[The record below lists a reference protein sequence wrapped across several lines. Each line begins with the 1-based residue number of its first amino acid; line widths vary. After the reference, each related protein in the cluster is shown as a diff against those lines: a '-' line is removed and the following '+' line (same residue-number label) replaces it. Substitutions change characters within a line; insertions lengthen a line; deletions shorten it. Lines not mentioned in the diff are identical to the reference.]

1 MTLLWQFLS
10 RVNIHF
16 EGLRCR
22 VLFPFQEGFL
32 ARVSDI
38 KKHEKRIK
46 ETNKCNL
53 CEYAS
58 SNAGFIRRHMKK
70 KTNVTSAIIHCCV
83 SRNTKTLTGSKRQTS
98 AISVSMHLPVLAS

>member
-16 EGLRCR
+16 GGHRCR

-58 SNAGFIRRHMKK
+58 SDAGFIRRHMKNI
-70 KTNVTSAIIHCCV
+70 NVTSAIIHPCV

>member
-1 MTLLWQFLS
+1 MNNAIEGVKEKSNKCYQCKYTSS
-10 RVNIHF
+10 RV
-16 EGLRCR
+16 R
-22 VLFPFQEGFL
+22 
-32 ARVSDI
+32 DI
-38 KKHEKRIK
+38 KKHEQTHRMK

-58 SNAGFIRRHMKK
+58 SNAGFIRRHMKNI
-70 KTNVTSAIIHCCV
+70 NVTSAIIHPRV

>member
-1 MTLLWQFLS
+1 MLPVQVTSS
-10 RVNIHF
+10 R
-16 EGLRCR
+16 G
-22 VLFPFQEGFL
+22 
-32 ARVSDI
+32 SDI
-38 KKHEKRIK
+38 KKHEKTHWIN

-58 SNAGFIRRHMKK
+58 SDAGFIRRHMKNI
-70 KTNVTSAIIHCCV
+70 NVTSAIIHPCV

>member
-16 EGLRCR
+16 GGHRCR
-22 VLFPFQEGFL
+22 VLFPFKEGFH

-46 ETNKCNL
+46 EANKCNL
-53 CEYAS
+53 CEYTS
-58 SNAGFIRRHMKK
+58 SNAGFIRKHMKK
-70 KTNVTSAIIHCCV
+70 K
-83 SRNTKTLTGSKRQTS
+83 K
-98 AISVSMHLPVLAS
+98 MLPVQLYIVVYQETRKYSQDQRDKQVQFL

>member
-1 MTLLWQFLS
+1 MNNEQW
-10 RVNIHF
+10 
-16 EGLRCR
+16 R
-22 VLFPFQEGFL
+22 VL
-32 ARVSDI
+32 
-38 KKHEKRIK
+38 KKSHINFTSASIHPHVLMTSRNTKKKTHTMSHRMK

-58 SNAGFIRRHMKK
+58 SNAGFIRRHMKNI
-70 KTNVTSAIIHCCV
+70 NVTSAIIHPRV

>member
-1 MTLLWQFLS
+1 MEKVKAPFQEFS
-10 RVNIHF
+10 AHDPAVAVPQQGAGF
-16 EGLRCR
+16 
-22 VLFPFQEGFL
+22 LFPFQEGFL

-70 KTNVTSAIIHCCV
+70 K
-83 SRNTKTLTGSKRQTS
+83 K
-98 AISVSMHLPVLAS
+98 MLPVQLYIVVYQETLKHSQDQRDKQVQFL

>member
-1 MTLLWQFLS
+1 MEGVKEKSHKFYQCKYTSS
-10 RVNIHF
+10 RVN
-16 EGLRCR
+16 
-22 VLFPFQEGFL
+22 
-32 ARVSDI
+32 DI
-38 KKHEKRIK
+38 KKHKKKTHTMSHRMK

-58 SNAGFIRRHMKK
+58 SNAVFIRRHMKNI
-70 KTNVTSAIIHCCV
+70 NVTSAIIHPPV

>member
-70 KTNVTSAIIHCCV
+70 K
-83 SRNTKTLTGSKRQTS
+83 K
-98 AISVSMHLPVLAS
+98 MLPVQLYIVVYQETRKHSQDKSDKQVQFL